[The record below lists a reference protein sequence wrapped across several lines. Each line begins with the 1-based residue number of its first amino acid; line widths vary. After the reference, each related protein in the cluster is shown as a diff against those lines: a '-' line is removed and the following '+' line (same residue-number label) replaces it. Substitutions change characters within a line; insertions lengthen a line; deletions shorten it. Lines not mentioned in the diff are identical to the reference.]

1 MNTRCIAILFSICF
15 FFCFFNVSTHL
26 VRFGGAGACLPRLF
40 VVRLI
45 CTLALPLV
53 ENVLNFDVVEQSE

>member
-1 MNTRCIAILFSICF
+1 MIDKCSSMISQFDQF
-15 FFCFFNVSTHL
+15 YL

-45 CTLALPLV
+45 CTLAFPLV
-53 ENVLNFDVVEQSE
+53 ENVLNFDVVEQSKNQYHV